1 MKKILDKIKE
11 ADTADIILLAI
22 ISSIILLFLISIGIY
37 SMIKW
42 EHSKNGMKSG
52 VVLSYKYKPRSE
64 EATVTSSIDVHGNPT
79 MNIEEEEE
87 PESYSVV
94 VSDGNGREELWK
106 TYKSPVDIKVGDTLY
121 IENSWEWIGTLKVK
135 DRRD

>member
-1 MKKILDKIKE
+1 
-11 ADTADIILLAI
+11 
-22 ISSIILLFLISIGIY
+22 
-37 SMIKW
+37 
-42 EHSKNGMKSG
+42 MKSG
-52 VVLSYKYKPRSE
+52 VVLSYKYKPVSSLL
-64 EATVTSSIDVHGNPT
+64 TVT
-79 MNIEEEEE
+79 
-87 PESYSVV
+87 VV